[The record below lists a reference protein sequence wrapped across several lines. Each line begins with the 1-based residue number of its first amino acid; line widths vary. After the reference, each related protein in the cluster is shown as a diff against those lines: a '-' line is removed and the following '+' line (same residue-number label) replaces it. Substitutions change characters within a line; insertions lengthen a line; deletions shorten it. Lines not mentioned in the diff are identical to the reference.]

1 MAARGVM
8 DGPDGLTLI
17 LIAGFAAL
25 VLYGMFWV
33 AREMARREER
43 AARWKGNGNAEN
55 AYRKTQAEAE
65 VEAEAREEHNREEH
79 NREKDKKEKHQGE

>member
-1 MAARGVM
+1 M
-8 DGPDGLTLI
+8 DGPDGLTVI

-43 AARWKGNGNAEN
+43 AARWKGNENAEN
-55 AYRKTQAEAE
+55 AFRKTQAE
-65 VEAEAREEHNREEH
+65 VEAEAREEHD
-79 NREKDKKEKHQGE
+79 REKDKKEKRQGN